1 MQGRGKAPSE
11 TRLTMAYRV
20 MPQDT
25 NPAGN
30 LHGGV
35 ILRYIDLCAGTV
47 AMRHSRTNVVTASL
61 DRMDF
66 IKPVFVGELVIL
78 HANMNMSG
86 RTSMEVGVRVEAENL
101 YTGDVRWTNSA
112 YLTFVALDEKG
123 RPAQV
128 PPLILQTA
136 EDERRNR
143 EAKQR
148 RETRMQQKKTEQES
162 QRSMTRSGL
171 NIRG

>member
-1 MQGRGKAPSE
+1 MQAAKTPRE

-47 AMRHSRTNVVTASL
+47 AMRHARGNVVTASL

-78 HANMNMSG
+78 HANLNMVG

-101 YTGDVRWTNSA
+101 YTGETRWTNSA
-112 YLTFVALDEKG
+112 YLTFVALDEHGK
-123 RPAQV
+123 PKQV
-128 PPLILQTA
+128 PPLKLETE

-143 EAKQR
+143 EAGQR
-148 RETRMQQKKTEQES
+148 RDTRVKQKQTEQES
-162 QRSMTRSGL
+162 QRAMTRSGL
-171 NIRG
+171 SIRG

>member
-1 MQGRGKAPSE
+1 MQGSGKSPSE
-11 TRLTMAYRV
+11 TRLSVAYRV

-35 ILRYIDLCAGTV
+35 ILRYIDLCAATV
-47 AMRHSRTNVVTASL
+47 AMRHARSNVVTASL

-66 IKPVFVGELVIL
+66 IKPVYVGELVIL
-78 HANMNMSG
+78 HANVNMVG

-101 YTGDVRWTNSA
+101 YTGEVRWTNSA
-112 YLTFVALDEKG
+112 YLTFVAMGENG
-123 RPAQV
+123 RPRQV
-128 PPLILQTA
+128 PSLRLETE

-148 RETRMQQKKTEQES
+148 RDTRMKQKKTEQES
-162 QRSMTRSGL
+162 QQAMTKSGL
-171 NIRG
+171 SIRG